1 MTDAGRPASASASPA
16 GPASASASRGSTL
29 GLRLALAFLSVALA
43 AVALLAG
50 LTAALAAAD
59 VSALTSQQRA
69 DLTSAIAAAAT
80 GAWDRGE
87 SWDSADLSPVL
98 DLATRTGAEV
108 QIRDQAGQVVIA
120 SPGFAAQAAAP
131 EQSAPVLVRGDR
143 VGEAVV
149 RFTSSG
155 LASADHALQS
165 DLLRAIGGAAGLAA
179 VLAMLTGLAM
189 ARRITRPVERIIAV
203 TRAMGR
209 GERTARVGPVTGPA
223 ELRELAA
230 AFDQMADTLDRQD
243 QLRRDLVAD
252 VAHEL
257 RTPVA
262 VLQAGHEALLDG
274 ITEPTPDQL
283 ASLRDEVLRLARMVG
298 DLQDLAAADAA
309 ALHLTRRPCD
319 LAGLAA
325 AAADSLAGQ
334 FEAAGI
340 TLERRLTAAG
350 IDADPRWLHQ
360 VITNLLTNALK
371 FTAAGGHVTIAAGPA
386 GAHAV
391 LTVTDTGTGIPAD
404 ELPRIFD
411 RFWRGRHAAQT
422 SGSGIGLAVA
432 AELAQAHDG
441 QLSARSEPGQGTE
454 MTLTLPRALS
464 PAQGKSKMLQS
475 RGPRLSLGGRGPPR
489 RRHRPGQRDP
499 GHDAQQ
505 HGRGQPAHRDGQ
517 RVPGDRRVAVPGGP
531 GSGTGC
537 RTSPP
542 RPPAR
547 AGSSWSAARSRPPRA
562 AAAPGPGRA

>member
-1 MTDAGRPASASASPA
+1 MTEAGPASASGPVSASASPA
-16 GPASASASRGSTL
+16 GPVSASASPAGPVSASASPAGPVSAFAFRGSTL

-50 LTAALAAAD
+50 LTATLAAAD

-69 DLTSAIAAAAT
+69 DLTSAIAAAAAA
-80 GAWDRGE
+80 AWDRGD
-87 SWDSADLSPVL
+87 SWGSADLSPVL
-98 DLATRTGAEV
+98 DLATRTGEEV
-108 QIRDQAGQVVIA
+108 QIRDQAGRVVIA
-120 SPGFAAQAAAP
+120 SSGFAAQATAP
-131 EQSAPVLVRGDR
+131 EQSAAVLVSGDR
-143 VGEAVV
+143 VGRAVV
-149 RFTSSG
+149 RFTKSG
-155 LASADHALQS
+155 LASADHVLQT
-165 DLLRAIGGAAGLAA
+165 DLLQAIFGAAGLAA
-179 VLAMLTGLAM
+179 VLALLTGLAM

-209 GERTARVGPVTGPA
+209 GERAARVGDVSAPG
-223 ELRELAA
+223 ELRELAT
-230 AFDQMADTLDRQD
+230 AFDQMADTRDRQD

-298 DLQDLAAADAA
+298 DLQTLAAADAA

-319 LAGLAA
+319 LASLAV

-340 TLERRLTAAG
+340 SLTRRLTPAG

-371 FTAAGGHVTIAAGPA
+371 FTAAGGHVIIEAGPS
-386 GAHAV
+386 GADAV

-411 RFWRGRHAAQT
+411 RFWRGRQAAQY

-441 QLSARSEPGQGTE
+441 QLTARSEPGQGTE
-454 MTLTLPRALS
+454 MTLTLPRA
-464 PAQGKSKMLQS
+464 
-475 RGPRLSLGGRGPPR
+475 
-489 RRHRPGQRDP
+489 
-499 GHDAQQ
+499 
-505 HGRGQPAHRDGQ
+505 
-517 RVPGDRRVAVPGGP
+517 
-531 GSGTGC
+531 
-537 RTSPP
+537 
-542 RPPAR
+542 
-547 AGSSWSAARSRPPRA
+547 
-562 AAAPGPGRA
+562 